1 MLFKISFRNLFRQK
15 RRTFLTVFMMI
26 LGFTLMS
33 FSVALSEGGYGII
46 IQSFTNAKTGHIQ
59 IYKENF
65 IDVPNLYKTINN
77 IENLIEKV
85 KKKKA
90 VVGVAPRILSGGLL
104 SFKETSVGAA
114 ITAVDFNKE
123 KEVSTLEKRID
134 RGRWFKSSGS
144 YEVLVGKNI
153 ASILEV
159 ELGSKIAIIS
169 QGADGSISNDY
180 FTVSAILKKNAF
192 DDFQIYMDFKSA
204 GEFLVLE
211 GRAHKLVI
219 LLDDYE
225 KSKMVAKTLQNDV
238 PDKVTVAPW
247 FEVEKEFYKGMQ
259 ADKQGNS
266 ILYIIIGI
274 VVAIGVLNT
283 ILMSFLERKRE
294 FGILKAIG
302 TSPRNIFGQIMVE
315 AMLLCSLGIFGG
327 LICSYFLNW
336 YFSIHGIKFE
346 EIEFGGIVL
355 NEMMTTLQPLV
366 FIIPTAIIFFS
377 TLLVGLYPAIMA
389 ARVTPVEAMRAN

>member
-46 IQSFTNAKTGHIQ
+46 IQSFAKAKTGHIQ

-77 IENLIEKV
+77 TKDLIDKL
-85 KKKKA
+85 KQHKS

-104 SFKETSVGAA
+104 SFKETSVGAS
-114 ITAVDFNKE
+114 ITAVDINKE
-123 KEVSTLEKRID
+123 KEVSTLEDRID
-134 RGRWFKSSGS
+134 QGRWFKSAGS
-144 YEVLVGKNI
+144 FEILVGKNI

-159 ELGSKIAIIS
+159 KLGSKIAIIA

-180 FTVSAILKKNAF
+180 FTVSAILKESAF
-192 DDFQIYMDFKSA
+192 DNFQIYMDLKSA
-204 GEFLVLE
+204 SEFLALE

-219 LLDDYE
+219 FLDNYE
-225 KSKMVAKTLQNDV
+225 KSKMIAEVFKNDV
-238 PDKVTVAPW
+238 PKKVTVAPW

-259 ADKQGNS
+259 ADKKGNV
-266 ILYIIIGI
+266 ILYIILGI

-302 TSPRNIFGQIMVE
+302 TGPKNIFWQIIIE
-315 AMLLCSLGIFGG
+315 SMLLCFFGIFGG
-327 LICSYFLNW
+327 LISSYFINW
-336 YFSIHGIKFE
+336 HFSINGIKFDK
-346 EIEFGGIVL
+346 IEFGGIVFEEL
-355 NEMMTTLQPLV
+355 LTTLDPMA
-366 FIIPTAIIFFS
+366 FIIPTAIILFS
-377 TLLVGLYPAIMA
+377 TLLVALYPAIMA
-389 ARVTPVEAMRAN
+389 ARVTPIEAMRAN